1 MKIERRRTKTSRQGK
16 SEVIYIENS
25 PISEVSKTCE
35 TRTVERLEFLSVV
48 ARHREVEL
56 EVMLDLLRRETKKVE
71 KWIVQNQLSSRL
83 VARTTKQ

>member
-1 MKIERRRTKTSRQGK
+1 M
-16 SEVIYIENS
+16 IYIENS